1 MLVKLK
7 RAFQGERS
15 SGKERVTSSTKI
27 KALLQQLKT
36 EHELLSATVSGC
48 KVVANTA
55 ILGVDEKRGLFYLDE
70 LNIDTAHQALLRH
83 GKLRVEC
90 RLHGME
96 LQFVAQMLKSDTD
109 GGLALYVMTM
119 PKVIVRLQRRENFRL
134 RLSPGLQVPLTIPNL
149 EGESIHGE
157 AFDLSA
163 TGIGAFLHTRKI
175 PSRGQ
180 ILSATS
186 LSIPHARPLKTRL
199 EVRFARQDAA
209 HHMLRIGARFVG
221 LDAKQERQIAQFL
234 AEQQRKRRRHG
245 PR

>member
-1 MLVKLK
+1 MLVTLK
-7 RAFQGERS
+7 RAFQGDRPP
-15 SGKERVTSSTKI
+15 GKERVTSSTKI
-27 KALLQQLKT
+27 KTILQQLKA
-36 EHELLSATVSGC
+36 EHTLLCVNVPGC
-48 KVVANTA
+48 KDSANTA
-55 ILGVDEKRGLFYLDE
+55 ILGTEDKRGLFYLDE
-70 LNIDTAHQALLRH
+70 LNTDRAHQALLRTR
-83 GKLRVEC
+83 KLRITG

-96 LQFVAQMLKSDTD
+96 LQFATHMLKTDTD
-109 GGLALYVMTM
+109 GGLALYEMAI
-119 PKVIVRLQRRENFRL
+119 PKAITRLQRRENFRL
-134 RLSPGLQVPLTIPNL
+134 RLNPGLLVPVTIPNL
-149 EGESIHGE
+149 GGESIHGE

-163 TGIGAFLHTRKI
+163 GGVGAYLHTRNI

-180 ILSATS
+180 LLAGSS
-186 LSIPHARPLKTRL
+186 LVMPRTRPFKAKL